1 MKLIKSLILLSLAL
15 LTGTSLP
22 VLALSRNITPD
33 NINKEIIN
41 RGINSV
47 VAELGETGARQEITH
62 KITTGDRDWI
72 KLAFKLT
79 QTIHL
84 DFSKEMRYALSMALI
99 NNPVDVL
106 ATADKENNIL
116 LADICTIPPELE
128 TRENKIEFV
137 NKVRKSL
144 GSITDYEA
152 KDRVEECF
160 WELEKAYNVEF

>member
-1 MKLIKSLILLSLAL
+1 MKLIKTLILLSLAL
-15 LTGTSLP
+15 LTGTNLP
-22 VLALSRNITPD
+22 ALALSQNVTPD

-79 QTIHL
+79 QSIHL
-84 DFSKEMRYALSMALI
+84 DFSKEIRYALSMALI

-106 ATADKENNIL
+106 TTADKENNIS

-128 TRENKIEFV
+128 TRENKIKFV

-152 KDRVEECF
+152 KNRAEECF

>member
-1 MKLIKSLILLSLAL
+1 MKIIKALIFLSLTL
-15 LTGTSLP
+15 LTGTTLP
-22 VLALSRNITPD
+22 TLALSQNVTPD

-84 DFSKEMRYALSMALI
+84 DFSKEMQYALSMALI

-106 ATADKENNIL
+106 ATADKENNISL
-116 LADICTIPPELE
+116 SDICTIPPELE

-144 GSITDYEA
+144 GSITDYEV
-152 KDRVEECF
+152 KNRVEECF